1 MKKTFLFFLAGA
13 LMLAGCEKNNG
24 ENSGNEPVDPNAP
37 KIVVEPTRITS
48 TWEGGEFTVYYSVE
62 NPVDGAT
69 VLATPQEDWVEI
81 ISCAD
86 GKINLSIGEYT
97 EAENRSTLVDVEYE
111 YGEGESVSVQFNV
124 IQTSLEDN
132 VTLIDEFSV
141 MQIIYLGRVSA
152 DGYINADDGYYGYQ
166 VQLIDLPLQ
175 GNYISANSNVLNLV
189 FLSDQAPDVAEP
201 SKPIPADQIII
212 PDGEYAVGS
221 YGAGSVWNEASV
233 IQKVNSAGNAYEFER
248 VLAGGSVTI
257 TNNGTEVSI
266 SAQITDAED
275 AVWNI
280 DAAVTPSA
288 YEGRFNSTLE
298 GDKEVN
304 LEGSEVTALYY
315 GTNRYQGCDLPVWF
329 IQYLTTDNEILQ
341 FEFVAPSGATFAS
354 GFPTGTFTASYG
366 LEENTFVPGFT
377 QNNYLYASWY
387 MTIVSQT
394 QQGYSVGDPM
404 APLVGGTVEITK
416 DGDNYT
422 VKVNAQDDISYNIT
436 AEWTGT
442 INAQDASQQ
451 MAPARITCV
460 PDSRIS
466 LESVTDNLFRK

>member
-48 TWEGGEFTVYYSVE
+48 TWEGGEFTVDYSVE

-212 PDGEYAVGS
+212 PDGEYAVAS
-221 YGAGSVWNEASV
+221 YGAGTVWSDVSAV
-233 IQKVNSAGNAYEFER
+233 QKVNSEGTGYEFER
-248 VLAGGSVTI
+248 TLAGGSVTI

-266 SAQITDAED
+266 SAKITDSED
-275 AVWNI
+275 AQWNI
-280 DAAVTPSA
+280 DATVEPMAGD
-288 YEGRFNSTLE
+288 GRFSSTIE
-298 GDKEVN
+298 GDVEVDFS
-304 LEGSEVTALYY
+304 GSQVTAGYY
-315 GTNRYQGCDLPVWF
+315 GAYYQGCSLPVWY
-329 IQYLTTDNEILQ
+329 IQYVTTDNEIVCFDFIAPAEYT
-341 FEFVAPSGATFAS
+341 FEK
-354 GFPTGTFTASYG
+354 GFPTGTFTASNN
-366 LEENTFVPGFT
+366 LKANTFVTGFN
-377 QNNYLYASWY
+377 QQGYMLASWY
-387 MTIVSQT
+387 MTIVEQT
-394 QQGYSVGDPM
+394 SQGYSVGDPM
-404 APLVGGTVEITK
+404 ASLVGGTVEITENA
-416 DGDNYT
+416 GNYT
-422 VKVNAQDDISYNIT
+422 IKINALDDKSQSVSGT
-436 AEWTGT
+436 WTGSIT
-442 INAQDASQQ
+442 PLDYSQ
-451 MAPARITCV
+451 APAQTPAKLSKV
-460 PDSRIS
+460 SRIS
-466 LESVTDNLFRK
+466 PMSGVNNLLRK